1 MGFNREDL
9 EKIIKEQFNMPSISL
24 TIRKQ
29 IHKFVTELGLSYK
42 EIAQALVFYV
52 EVDKGQLDPKY
63 GIGIVPYVIDRSK
76 PYFARLKKE
85 KEERLKS
92 LENKK
97 NEETIIFK
105 PQPRERKRPKKI
117 DIEDLEV

>member
-1 MGFNREDL
+1 MSFNREDL

-63 GIGIVPYVIDRSK
+63 GIGIVPVTPAS
-76 PYFARLKKE
+76 RLGPEKMKKQLFLSHNQE
-85 KEERLKS
+85 KERDLRKS
-92 LENKK
+92 
-97 NEETIIFK
+97 T
-105 PQPRERKRPKKI
+105 
-117 DIEDLEV
+117 